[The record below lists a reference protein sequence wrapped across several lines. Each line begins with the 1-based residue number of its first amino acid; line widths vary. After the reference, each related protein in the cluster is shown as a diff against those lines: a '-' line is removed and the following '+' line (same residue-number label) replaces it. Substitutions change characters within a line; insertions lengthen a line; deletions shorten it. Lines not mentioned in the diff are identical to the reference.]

1 MLRKARVYRLHLA
14 AALLLA
20 TITVACAFAQHSEVR
35 PAQQNQNS
43 QNSNAQQQETANTN
57 TQAKEVKRDVPYV
70 PTPQAVVDAMLELA
84 NVTKNDVVY
93 DLGCGDGRLVIT
105 AVQKF
110 GAKRGVGVD
119 IDPQRIKESNE
130 NAKAAKVTDRTTFL
144 VQDLFQT
151 DFKDATVVTL
161 YLLPA
166 VNMRLRPKLMSELK
180 PGTRVV
186 SHAFD
191 MGDWQPEKTVTVPG
205 GGQQIFLWRIPAKN
219 TTGAAGVTP

>member
-1 MLRKARVYRLHLA
+1 MIGKVYRLHLA
-14 AALLLA
+14 VALMFGA
-20 TITVACAFAQHSEVR
+20 ITMACAFSQQSEVI
-35 PAQQNQNS
+35 PAQL
-43 QNSNAQQQETANTN
+43 QNSNAQQQEITNTN
-57 TQAKEVKRDVPYV
+57 TQQKEVSKDVPYV
-70 PTPQAVVDAMLELA
+70 PTPQEVVDEMLKLA
-84 NVTKNDVVY
+84 NVTKKDVVY

-166 VNMRLRPKLMSELK
+166 VNMKLRPKLMSELK
-180 PGTRVV
+180 PGTRIV

-191 MGDWQPEKTVTVPG
+191 MGDWQPEKTVTVG
-205 GGQQIFLWRIPAKN
+205 GRQIFLWRIPAKP
-219 TTGAAGVTP
+219 TTGGTGTTP